1 MRAAPMQSALYAR
14 VGLYLFVISPRLVHV
29 HDCQYM
35 YLNVHTECG
44 SKHGL
49 DLRSY
54 KPFVCTVV

>member
-1 MRAAPMQSALYAR
+1 MQSALYAR

-54 KPFVCTVV
+54 EPFVCTVV